1 VSFGVLASTTQMIR
15 RALSVLLSALL
26 VTTPAFAQDD
36 DLVPLTPTAPKA
48 KPKPKPKPPKAK
60 PAPKPAPM
68 AQDDDLVPL
77 TPVGGKT
84 ELLVKVAAELQG
96 AKLYIDNKEVGAL
109 PMGPQAVSAG
119 EHAVLVKRPGFAPF
133 TKKVNVAQGKT
144 VEISAELKATMAV
157 LNITSEPSGA
167 QVWSSGKSLGVTP
180 LESVEVPPGFVSLVA
195 KKEGHPDA
203 KTDLVA
209 KAGKDHPVSL
219 KLAGAAAAV
228 AARPAPVE
236 DRPEV
241 ATLTPDD
248 SVSSSPVTAETQ
260 VAPQPIVTRWY
271 FWVGVVAVAGAI
283 AAGTAIGVSQAN
295 TTKPL
300 TQQEICGGPCDACI
314 NCAAAL
320 KF

>member
-1 VSFGVLASTTQMIR
+1 MIR

-26 VTTPAFAQDD
+26 VSGPVYAQDD

-48 KPKPKPKPPKAK
+48 KPKPKPKPRPAK
-60 PAPKPAPM
+60 PAPKPAPV

-77 TPVGGKT
+77 TPAGGKT
-84 ELLVKVAAELQG
+84 ELLVKLAGDISG
-96 AKLYIDNKEVGAL
+96 AKLFIDNKEVGTL
-109 PMGPQAVSAG
+109 PQAAQAVSAG

-133 TKKVNVAQGKT
+133 TRKVTVAQGKT
-144 VEISAELKATMAV
+144 VEVSAELKATLAV

-167 QVWSSGKSLGVTP
+167 QVSAGGKSLGTTP
-180 LESVEVPPGFVSLVA
+180 LDEVEVAPGFVTLTF
-195 KKEGHPDA
+195 KKEGYSET

-209 KAGKDHPVSL
+209 KAGKDHPVSA
-219 KLAGAAAAV
+219 KLSATASAAV
-228 AARPAPVE
+228 ASRPQVVD
-236 DRPEV
+236 DRPTA
-241 ATLTPDD
+241 ATSLTPDD
-248 SVSSSPVTAETQ
+248 TVTSSVTTEAE
-260 VAPQPIVTRWY
+260 VKPAPIVTKWY

-314 NCAAAL
+314 NCSAAF